1 MIHDIQT
8 FLLTFVLLTFSLVF
22 DWLCQTNNQA
32 EKKANHTLTRATHT
46 IIYVLLTMAVFWI
59 FHYYT
64 YRQLVVIAVLLFV
77 THFLIDQRGIT
88 LFWIRRIK
96 CVPDEQIANK
106 QWLIIVV
113 DQCLHIIVNFII
125 AFLIVLSP

>member
-32 EKKANHTLTRATHT
+32 ENKANRTLTRATHA
-46 IIYVLLTMAVFWI
+46 IIYVLLTMVVFWI

-96 CVPDEQIANK
+96 CVPDEQIAK
-106 QWLIIVV
+106 MQWLIIVV